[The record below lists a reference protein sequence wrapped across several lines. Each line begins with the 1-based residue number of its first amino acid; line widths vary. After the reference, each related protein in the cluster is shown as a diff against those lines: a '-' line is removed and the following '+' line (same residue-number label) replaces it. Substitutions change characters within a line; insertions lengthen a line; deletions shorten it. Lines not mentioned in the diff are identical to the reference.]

1 MPKLLNHIMLLL
13 LITNILSM
21 LNSRSERLNH
31 MTSLLIR
38 SLSLHF
44 FFFFL
49 IVYAAFWY
57 KTMILIMLFWKV
69 IIFQK
74 SQECIV
80 VEAIKYLLVS
90 LHISNSNKISHRKK
104 IYSCITLHKRLC
116 YIKMSTRIL
125 ESSLRNGFTIP

>member
-1 MPKLLNHIMLLL
+1 MLLL

-44 FFFFL
+44 FFFFFDC
-49 IVYAAFWY
+49 VCC
-57 KTMILIMLFWKV
+57 ILIQNYDLNYAFWKV

>member
-1 MPKLLNHIMLLL
+1 MLLL

-44 FFFFL
+44 FFFFDC
-49 IVYAAFWY
+49 VCC
-57 KTMILIMLFWKV
+57 ILIQNYDLNYAFWKV